1 MKDLINAL
9 RFADSSFP
17 AGSFGFSSGME
28 ALVGAG
34 IVHDQESLERQVEL
48 ILRARWATSDRV
60 ALVRAHRLRGSLPDI
75 YALDAEYH
83 VSMTSQNLRNGSAMN
98 GQAFLTTHQRIGTPK
113 ASEYLR
119 AVALK
124 SAHGHLS
131 VAQGFAYYQ
140 SGLSE
145 EASAAVSAYTTTF
158 GLCQSALRLGTATA
172 HECQIV
178 IANLSDLMEDLV
190 AMPVGQ
196 SFSSFTPVID
206 GVDGQYQRQSNRLF
220 AS

>member
-1 MKDLINAL
+1 MKDMISAL
-9 RFADSSFP
+9 RFADSAFP
-17 AGSFGFSSGME
+17 TGSFGFSSGME

-34 IVHDQESLERQVEL
+34 FVHDRESLERQVES

-60 ALVRAHRLRGSLPDI
+60 ALIRAHRLCGSLPDI
-75 YALDAEYH
+75 YALDAEFH

-98 GQAFLTTHQRIGTPK
+98 GQAFLTTHSRIGTLK
-113 ASEYLR
+113 AAEYLN
-119 AVALK
+119 AVTQKTAP
-124 SAHGHLS
+124 GHLS
-131 VAQGFAYYQ
+131 VVQGFIYYQ

-172 HECQIV
+172 HECQSV
-178 IANLSDLMEDLV
+178 IARLSDLMTEL
-190 AMPVGQ
+190 ATTPVGQ
-196 SFSSFTPVID
+196 DFSSFTPIID
-206 GVDGQYQRQSNRLF
+206 GVDGQYQRRSNRLF